1 MNEPWFEP
9 SGILQFRSITRQG
22 RLLMIATHLCMVLG
36 LGIAFFMEPGS
47 VGWWIGGVF
56 GMLSFFVGYA
66 IILWKM
72 DWGYG
77 GR

>member
-1 MNEPWFEP
+1 
-9 SGILQFRSITRQG
+9 
-22 RLLMIATHLCMVLG
+22 MIATHLCMVLG